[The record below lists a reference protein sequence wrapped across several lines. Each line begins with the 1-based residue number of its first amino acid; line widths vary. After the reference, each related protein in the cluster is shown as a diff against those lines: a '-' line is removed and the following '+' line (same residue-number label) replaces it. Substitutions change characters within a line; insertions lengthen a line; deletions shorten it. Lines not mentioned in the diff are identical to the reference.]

1 MKYHKPVL
9 LKKSIRSLITNT
21 DGVYVDTTF
30 GGGGHSKE
38 ILNCISEKGK
48 LFSFDCDKDVIKNLI
63 DDRRFQFIN
72 SNFTYLKKDLNLNG
86 IFSVDGIIADF
97 GISSHQIDTPSR
109 GFSIRFNGPLDM
121 RMNQQDKINAFDIV
135 NNYSERKLKLLFKTY
150 GEITQVGKLVS
161 VIISNRKISPI
172 TTTRDLINIIKPL
185 TPSRFFRK
193 YASKVFQ
200 AIRIEVNNELDSIQ
214 KLLSQSVKILRDKG
228 RIVCI
233 TYHSLEDRLVKNF
246 FKNGVFDK
254 NPQTDFFG
262 NKKNSLR
269 TIGKF
274 LVPNQDELKDNS
286 RSRSAKLRIAEK
298 I

>member
-1 MKYHKPVL
+1 
-9 LKKSIRSLITNT
+9 
-21 DGVYVDTTF
+21 
-30 GGGGHSKE
+30 
-38 ILNCISEKGK
+38 
-48 LFSFDCDKDVIKNLI
+48 
-63 DDRRFQFIN
+63 
-72 SNFTYLKKDLNLNG
+72 
-86 IFSVDGIIADF
+86 
-97 GISSHQIDTPSR
+97 
-109 GFSIRFNGPLDM
+109 M
-121 RMNQQDKINAFDIV
+121 RMNQQNKINAFDIV
-135 NNYSERKLKLLFKTY
+135 NNYSERKLKLIFKTY
-150 GEITQVGKLVS
+150 GEISPVGKLVS
-161 VIISNRKISPI
+161 LIISNRKISPI
-172 TTTRDLINIIKPL
+172 TTTHDLINIIKPL
-185 TPSRFFRK
+185 TPTRFFRK

-262 NKKNSLR
+262 NKKNTLR

-274 LVPNQDELKDNS
+274 LVPNQDELKYNS

>member
-1 MKYHKPVL
+1 MEYHKPVL
-9 LKKSIRSLITNT
+9 LKKSIRSLITNI
-21 DGVYVDTTF
+21 DGVYIDATF

-38 ILNCISEKGK
+38 ILNTISKKGK

-63 DDRRFQFIN
+63 NDKRFQFIN
-72 SNFTYLKKDLNLNG
+72 SNFKYLKEVLNLNG

-97 GISSHQIDTPSR
+97 GISSYQINTPSR

-121 RMNQQDKINAFDIV
+121 RMNKQNKINAFYIV
-135 NNYSERKLKLLFKTY
+135 NNYSESKLKLIFKTY
-150 GEITQVGKLVS
+150 GEIRPVGKLVS
-161 VIISNRKISPI
+161 VIISNRENSPI
-172 TTTRDLINIIKPL
+172 STTNDLINIIKPL

-214 KLLSQSVKILRDKG
+214 KLLFQSAKILREKG
-228 RIVCI
+228 RIVCV

-254 NPQTDFFG
+254 NPQTDVFG
-262 NKKNSLR
+262 NKKNPLR
-269 TIGKF
+269 AIGKF
-274 LVPNQDELKDNS
+274 LVPTQEELIQNP

>member
-1 MKYHKPVL
+1 M
-9 LKKSIRSLITNT
+9 
-21 DGVYVDTTF
+21 
-30 GGGGHSKE
+30 
-38 ILNCISEKGK
+38 
-48 LFSFDCDKDVIKNLI
+48 
-63 DDRRFQFIN
+63 
-72 SNFTYLKKDLNLNG
+72 
-86 IFSVDGIIADF
+86 
-97 GISSHQIDTPSR
+97 
-109 GFSIRFNGPLDM
+109 
-121 RMNQQDKINAFDIV
+121 
-135 NNYSERKLKLLFKTY
+135 
-150 GEITQVGKLVS
+150 VS
-161 VIISNRKISPI
+161 VIISNRKINPI
-172 TTTRDLINIIKPL
+172 TTTHDLINIIKPL
-185 TPSRFFRK
+185 TPTRFFRK